1 MKRRNVDSSSSESN
15 TLVNDANCIFVCQNE
30 HVLKKFKE
38 RYINTEPTSTD
49 DDTAPTE
56 PVDSPI
62 SKPTILD
69 RLRRDIFPKMALEN
83 RILDISLGLL
93 LFYYFWFYTDI
104 RKFSD
109 SLIDKAVLLA
119 NLLDHTISW
128 LGEVPAGLKLNNEL
142 VQFLGLFFRYH
153 IHLFKGYLDLISGY
167 MPCILYTISL
177 TCIPGITCFL
187 SYTLSFSIILLLHVH
202 CFYAY
207 ACNLYSAQLKA
218 LVSLG
223 RLFAGVKYNP
233 LRSRVDSVKTH
244 GDQLILGTLLFST
257 LLFLFPTTLLYYCV
271 FTLVNLALVLVQMC
285 IVTAISVIRTC
296 PIRDLVKVVSRDSD
310 VMCDVMIQPLSGCHG
325 DEGAGYQ
332 GNDGSES
339 ADGSPGNH
347 GNVFIVTAVYK
358 TLVSC
363 LKRTSLGNHKLS
375 LTKVKSKCLKGDV
388 IKISF

>member
-1 MKRRNVDSSSSESN
+1 MRRRIISDSSVSDDVIDSA
-15 TLVNDANCIFVCQNE
+15 DCIFVCQNE
-30 HVLKKFKE
+30 HVLRKFKE
-38 RYINTEPTSTD
+38 RYVNTGPTSTD
-49 DDTAPTE
+49 DDTCPIDTTETLDSSTPTVIE
-56 PVDSPI
+56 
-62 SKPTILD
+62 
-69 RLRRDIFPKMALEN
+69 RLRRDIFPKMSIEN

-93 LFYYFWFYTDI
+93 LFYYFWFYVDI

-109 SLIDKAVLLA
+109 CLIEKAVLLA
-119 NLLDHTISW
+119 NLLDQTISW

-153 IHLFKGYLDLISGY
+153 IHLFKGYLDLISEY

-244 GDQLILGTLLFST
+244 GDQLILGTLLFSA

-271 FTLVNLALVLVQMC
+271 FTLVNIALVLVQMS

-296 PIRDLVKVVSRDSD
+296 PIRDIVKVITRDSD
-310 VMCDVMIQPLSGCHG
+310 VMRDVMIQPMSGCHG
-325 DEGAGYQ
+325 DEGALTTGK
-332 GNDGSES
+332 
-339 ADGSPGNH
+339 
-347 GNVFIVTAVYK
+347 VFVVTAVYK
-358 TLVSC
+358 SVLSC
-363 LKRTSLGNHKLS
+363 LARTSLGNHKLS
-375 LTKVKSKCLKGDV
+375 LGRVKSKCLKGDI

>member
-38 RYINTEPTSTD
+38 RYINTDPTSTD
-49 DDTAPTE
+49 DDTVPTDT
-56 PVDSPI
+56 VDSPI
-62 SKPTILD
+62 NKPTILD

-153 IHLFKGYLDLISGY
+153 IHLFKGYLDLISVY

-233 LRSRVDSVKTH
+233 LRSRVDSVRTQ
-244 GDQLILGTLLFST
+244 GDQLILGTLLFSS

-325 DEGAGYQ
+325 EEGASYQ
-332 GNDGSES
+332 GNE
-339 ADGSPGNH
+339 GSPGNH